1 MDEIVR
7 SFADISSVPDFKEV
21 VDKACLQTADSLDV
35 LQMNIG
41 RR

>member
-7 SFADISSVPDFKEV
+7 SFADINSVPDFKEV

-35 LQMNIG
+35 LQMNI
-41 RR
+41 